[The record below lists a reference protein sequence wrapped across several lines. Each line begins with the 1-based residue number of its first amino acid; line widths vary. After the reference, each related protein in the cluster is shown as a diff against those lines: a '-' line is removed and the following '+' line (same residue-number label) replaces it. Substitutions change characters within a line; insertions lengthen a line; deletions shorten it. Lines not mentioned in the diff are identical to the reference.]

1 VPVDCNERDWLGGRT
16 PGQGS
21 VLLREPSAKG
31 HVMGAGSGEAATPDA
46 MAGVQSIER
55 AFTVLRELSLGPAGV
70 TDIAERVDL
79 PKSTVSRLLSALEAE
94 GAVAQREVGS
104 DYELGAGLAA
114 LADAANNDANMAAV
128 VRPFLIELSEE
139 TGEAAGFVVR
149 SGRNVYWVDNVE
161 QDDVAVQVQDR
172 TGFYA
177 PMHSVPAGLA
187 LLAHLPANEIESYLA
202 QKLERVNPRTITD
215 SDVLRANLRQIVA
228 DGLVWSVDDLGDGLT
243 AIDVPFRGASGQ
255 VEGALF
261 VNAPSFRFPD
271 DGDKD
276 RVEAL
281 VVDAAQRLSHRF
293 TIH

>member
-1 VPVDCNERDWLGGRT
+1 
-16 PGQGS
+16 
-21 VLLREPSAKG
+21 
-31 HVMGAGSGEAATPDA
+31 

-70 TDIAERVDL
+70 TEIAARVGL

-94 GAVAQREVGS
+94 GAVCQRATGS

-128 VRPFLIELSEE
+128 VRPFLIELSEA

-161 QDDVAVQVQDR
+161 HVSAVQVQDR

-187 LLAHLPANEIESYLA
+187 LLAHLPDNEVESYLA
-202 QKLERVNPRTITD
+202 QPLERVNQRTLTD
-215 SDVLRANLRQIVA
+215 VAMLRANLEQIRI
-228 DGLVWSVDDLGDGLT
+228 DGLVWSIDDLGDGIT
-243 AIDVPFRGASGQ
+243 ALDVPFRGASGHF
-255 VEGALF
+255 EGALF
-261 VNAPSFRFPD
+261 VNAPSFRFPAV
-271 DGDKD
+271 GDKD
-276 RVEAL
+276 RVEGL
-281 VVDAAQRLSHRF
+281 VVDAARRLSSRF
-293 TIH
+293 TVH

>member
-1 VPVDCNERDWLGGRT
+1 MTMHQV
-16 PGQGS
+16 
-21 VLLREPSAKG
+21 
-31 HVMGAGSGEAATPDA
+31 EAATPER

-94 GAVAQREVGS
+94 GAVAQHEAGTA
-104 DYELGAGLAA
+104 YELGAGLAA

-187 LLAHLPANEIESYLA
+187 LLAHLPADEIESYLA
-202 QKLERVNPRTITD
+202 QPLERINKQTITD
-215 SDVLRANLRQIVA
+215 SDRLRSHLRQIVA
-228 DGLVWSVDDLGDGLT
+228 DGLVWSVDDLGDGIT
-243 AIDVPFRGASGQ
+243 ALDVPFCGATGQ
-255 VEGALF
+255 VEGALY
-261 VNAPSFRFPD
+261 VNAPSYRFPG

-281 VVDAAQRLSHRF
+281 VVDAARRLSVRF
-293 TIH
+293 AIH